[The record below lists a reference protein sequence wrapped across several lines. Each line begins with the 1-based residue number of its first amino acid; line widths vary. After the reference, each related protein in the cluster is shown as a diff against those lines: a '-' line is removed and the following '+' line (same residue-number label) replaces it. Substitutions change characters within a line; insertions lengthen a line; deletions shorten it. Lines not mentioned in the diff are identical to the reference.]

1 MRNKTRWYGWETA
14 DKEKC
19 IFTSTKST
27 CDTSPNASLKITEP
41 FSLPP
46 AMRKSSSSI
55 YFTKKVLRVSP
66 ELGDFGGGPSWW
78 MMLSIFVVWCV
89 NFACLFNG
97 IQTSG
102 KVVYFSAT
110 FPYLIL
116 VILLVMGVIQTGA
129 GDGLYYLF
137 VPDWEKIQSF
147 TVWRAA
153 AGQVEAADIE

>member
-1 MRNKTRWYGWETA
+1 MLRNKTRWYGWETA

-19 IFTSTKST
+19 IFTSTEST

-66 ELGDFGGGPSWW
+66 ELGDFGSGPSWW
-78 MMLSIFVVWCV
+78 MMLSIFIVWCV

-102 KVVYFSAT
+102 KVVYFTAT
-110 FPYLIL
+110 FPYVVIT
-116 VILLVMGVIQTGA
+116 ILLAKAATLEGA
-129 GDGLYYLF
+129 SKVKD
-137 VPDWEKIQSF
+137 
-147 TVWRAA
+147 
-153 AGQVEAADIE
+153 